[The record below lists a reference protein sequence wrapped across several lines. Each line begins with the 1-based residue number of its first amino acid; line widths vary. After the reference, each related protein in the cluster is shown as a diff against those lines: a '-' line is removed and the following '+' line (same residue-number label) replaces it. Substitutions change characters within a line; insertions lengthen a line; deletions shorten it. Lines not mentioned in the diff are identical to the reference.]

1 LLLAATAVLTNLRSL
16 DRGAYKLR
24 SNLSN
29 LGISLP
35 LRAVIL

>member
-1 LLLAATAVLTNLRSL
+1 LLLAVIAVLTNLGSL
-16 DRGAYKLR
+16 DRGVYKLR

-35 LRAVIL
+35 LRAVTL